1 MRTPG
6 LPLRILLALA
16 LVLNGIG
23 GAMAGVLAA
32 VPALPAPVEAH
43 AEAEAAT
50 DASGHCH
57 EQSGGATVAAKAP
70 APVAHPT
77 DCHSGGDVPCGDSAE
92 CLQACLHASVAM
104 PSQPLAAIAGTAAE
118 AVLHPLACGHPAP
131 LLRSPIRPPI
141 A

>member
-1 MRTPG
+1 MRIPA
-6 LPLRILLALA
+6 LPLQILLALA

-32 VPALPAPVEAH
+32 VPALPAPAGVHTEAV
-43 AEAEAAT
+43 APMDPAG
-50 DASGHCH
+50 SCH
-57 EQSGGATVAAKAP
+57 EQAGEAAAVAE
-70 APVAHPT
+70 APVAHPSG
-77 DCHSGGDVPCGDSAE
+77 CHSDADTPCGDSAE

-104 PSQPLAAIAGTAAE
+104 TQPSPAAMVDARVE
-118 AVLHPLACGHPAP
+118 ATVHPLASGHPAP

>member
-1 MRTPG
+1 VRTPA
-6 LPLRILLALA
+6 LPLQILLALA

-43 AEAEAAT
+43 MEAGVPVDPT
-50 DASGHCH
+50 GHCH
-57 EQSGGATVAAKAP
+57 EQAGNAPAVAE
-70 APVAHPT
+70 APVAQPA
-77 DCHSGGDVPCGDSAE
+77 DCHSGGDAPCGDSAE
-92 CLQACLHASVAM
+92 CLQACLHASVAL
-104 PSQPLAAIAGTAAE
+104 PSQPLAAIADTGAE
-118 AVLHPLACGHPAP
+118 AALHPLACGHPAP